1 MGPEGNVGHPANLH
15 VTPEHL
21 KQEKKQGLALNI
33 PSPLLTGNTGL
44 GAALGDEFEL
54 SSQHFLTSSIPWPL
68 SQHTSSL
75 DPLLPMFDTPL
86 VLIQLIHRS
95 IH

>member
-1 MGPEGNVGHPANLH
+1 MGPKGNVGHPANLH

-33 PSPLLTGNTGL
+33 LSPLLPSNTGL
-44 GAALGDEFEL
+44 GAALGDESEL
-54 SSQHFLTSSIPWPL
+54 SNQHFSTPQPL

-75 DPLLPMFDTPL
+75 DLLLPMFDAPL
-86 VLIQLIHRS
+86 IFTQLAHRS
-95 IH
+95 TH